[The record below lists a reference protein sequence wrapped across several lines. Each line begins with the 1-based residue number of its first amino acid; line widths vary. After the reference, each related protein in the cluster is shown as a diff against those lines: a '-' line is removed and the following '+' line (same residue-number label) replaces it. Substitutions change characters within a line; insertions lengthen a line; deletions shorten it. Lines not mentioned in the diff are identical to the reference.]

1 MDQKYDRYPPCV
13 ADYISSVTGSLDRPS
28 LVGMS
33 ALAPSRIL
41 TAKDCRDLPRLILD
55 YNILTRLTYNCAHLR
70 STKESLTWVTGVT
83 GVQG

>member
-55 YNILTRLTYNCAHLR
+55 YNIVICSVHGEFKDILTLL
-70 STKESLTWVTGVT
+70 
-83 GVQG
+83 